1 MGTEEGIRN
10 ATRAYLTQYYPQSLS
25 TIPEEVLQVNFQ
37 QYLLFDNHLNRNL
50 TPDIS
55 LILCRLLTFYLS
67 PSSLHIKKMVKYILL
82 QKRKYNLFPTV
93 ESKCDKKASSDEN

>member
-10 ATRAYLTQYYPQSLS
+10 ATRTYLTQYYPQSLS

-55 LILCRLLTFYLS
+55 LILCRLLTLDS
-67 PSSLHIKKMVKYILL
+67 RIDVGQAWELW
-82 QKRKYNLFPTV
+82 QKQ
-93 ESKCDKKASSDEN
+93 

>member
-25 TIPEEVLQVNFQ
+25 IIPEEVLQVNFQ
-37 QYLLFDNHLNRNL
+37 Q

-55 LILCRLLTFYLS
+55 LILCRLLTFYRVSEGKVVFLIG
-67 PSSLHIKKMVKYILL
+67 L
-82 QKRKYNLFPTV
+82 
-93 ESKCDKKASSDEN
+93 